1 MTTRSRI
8 VFAFNN
14 PSAAM
19 RLAVSRVG
27 TMIARG
33 MDGAIARLLR
43 RTDASDAVWLAL
55 RADST
60 WTPYRNLAIASEILR
75 RVRSI
80 PDPLGVNRYL
90 PHRWRM
96 IFNEIRVATARDID
110 WHAGPTFL
118 NFGAGD
124 RNPMGLPLLA
134 VLAGASR
141 GIALEPGPIRD
152 DVVTATLQ
160 ETLWDA
166 LRDPASYGLT
176 AIDLGRLRDAVDA
189 DALWRGDPL
198 STVLSKGC
206 LELARAAGEK
216 MSFAPGSI
224 DIVYSRSVLE
234 HVMEIEAAM
243 AELVR
248 ALRLGGIMF
257 HEIGLDAHD
266 SRDPIS
272 FYYAARGRAVDV
284 YSGLNLWRL
293 SDFIALFEK
302 LGCTVEIIAT
312 ETLPL
317 SRIDRSRLLPH
328 FVGRSDEDLRT
339 IGAKLLIRK
348 PRELR

>member
-1 MTTRSRI
+1 MTNRSRI
-8 VFAFNN
+8 VFALNN

-27 TMIARG
+27 TMIARR
-33 MDGAIARLLR
+33 MDGAVARLLR
-43 RTDASDAVWLAL
+43 RTNASDAVWQAL
-55 RADST
+55 RADSA
-60 WTPYRNLAIASEILR
+60 WTPYRNLAVASEILR

-80 PDPLGVNRYL
+80 PDPLGANRYL

-96 IFNEIRVATARDID
+96 IFNEVRVATARDID

-134 VLAGASR
+134 ILAGASR

-176 AIDLGRLRDAVDA
+176 ANDLGRLRDAVDA

-206 LELARAAGEK
+206 LELARAAGEE

-234 HVMEIEAAM
+234 HVMEIEMAM

-248 ALRLGGIMF
+248 ALKPGGVMF
-257 HEIGLDAHD
+257 HHIGLDAHD

-272 FYYAARGRAVDV
+272 FYYAERGSAANF
-284 YSGLNLWRL
+284 YSGLNLWRM
-293 SDFIALFEK
+293 SDYVNLFER
-302 LGCTVEIIAT
+302 LGCVVEVIST
-312 ETLPL
+312 ETVPHA
-317 SRIDRSRLLPH
+317 RIDRSRLIPS
-328 FVGRSDEDLRT
+328 FVGYSDEDLRT
-339 IGAKLLIRK
+339 IVAKMLVRK
-348 PRELR
+348 PR

>member
-1 MTTRSRI
+1 
-8 VFAFNN
+8 
-14 PSAAM
+14 
-19 RLAVSRVG
+19 VSRVG
-27 TMIARG
+27 TMIARR
-33 MDGAIARLLR
+33 MDGAVAQLLR
-43 RTDASDAVWLAL
+43 RTNASDAVWQAL
-55 RADST
+55 RADSA
-60 WTPYRNLAIASEILR
+60 WTPYPNLAVASEILR

-80 PDPLGVNRYL
+80 PDPLGANRYL

-96 IFNEIRVATARDID
+96 IFNEIRVATAGDID

-134 VLAGASR
+134 ILAGASR

-176 AIDLGRLRDAVDA
+176 ATDLGRLRDAVDA

-234 HVMEIEAAM
+234 HVMEIEMAM

-248 ALRLGGIMF
+248 ALKPGGIML
-257 HEIGLDAHD
+257 HHIGLDAHD

-272 FYYAARGRAVDV
+272 FYYAERGSADNF
-284 YSGLNLWRL
+284 YSGLNLWRM
-293 SDFIALFEK
+293 SDYVNLFER
-302 LGCTVEIIAT
+302 LGCVVEVVST
-312 ETLPL
+312 ETVPQA
-317 SRIDRSRLLPH
+317 RIDRSRLIPS
-328 FVGRSDEDLRT
+328 FVGYSDEDLRT
-339 IGAKLLIRK
+339 IVAKMLVRK
-348 PRELR
+348 PR